1 MKRIEIIAI
10 AKEKIYSV
18 GYVTIS
24 KDGDV
29 YLIHKAA
36 GSDIHTSRH
45 ASGKM
50 HWKSPSNSFFQEI
63 RKGVPIEDFKGI
75 EFLGTWAFGL
85 DSLPELFT
93 KSKMKKCNG
102 IFAIDMR
109 EYKDAAFNMS
119 VTIFTEEGLISLF
132 NSSKNLKKR
141 QIYLFTDSH
150 PMIAIMVADAKGIT
164 EL

>member
-36 GSDIHTSRH
+36 GSDMHTSRH

-50 HWKSPSNSFFQEI
+50 HWKSRINNLFQEI
-63 RKGVPIEDFKGI
+63 RKGVPIKDFKGI
-75 EFLGTWAFGL
+75 EFL
-85 DSLPELFT
+85 
-93 KSKMKKCNG
+93 
-102 IFAIDMR
+102 
-109 EYKDAAFNMS
+109 
-119 VTIFTEEGLISLF
+119 
-132 NSSKNLKKR
+132 
-141 QIYLFTDSH
+141 
-150 PMIAIMVADAKGIT
+150 
-164 EL
+164 